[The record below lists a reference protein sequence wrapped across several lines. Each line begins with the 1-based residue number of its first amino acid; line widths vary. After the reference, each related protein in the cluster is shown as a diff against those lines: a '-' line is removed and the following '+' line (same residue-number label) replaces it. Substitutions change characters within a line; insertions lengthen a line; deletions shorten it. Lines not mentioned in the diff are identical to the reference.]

1 MSEEIVTNRNDEAV
15 TTSICVA
22 QMFDKQHKHVIRD
35 IENLIANMLT
45 TSSAHENKNTLAH
58 ESNEPNFEPIK
69 KGKENGAL
77 VCESNEPNFGFIK
90 KYFIKG
96 YYTDARHRRKPMYY
110 MTRDGFTLLA
120 MGFTG
125 KRAMEWK
132 IKYIT
137 AFNEMEKFIQTIKVD
152 KQLQQ
157 SSMCFL
163 HDNLQMPSAK
173 DYQKANTIANKA
185 VSNLYGYEKMVKKSE
200 MTEDMLKDREPI
212 LKDVC
217 EVMAFNERFNLGVSV
232 AETIYN
238 KYRQPVAE

>member
-1 MSEEIVTNRNDEAV
+1 MSEVIVTNRNDEAV

-22 QMFDKQHKHVIRD
+22 QMFDKQHKNVIRD
-35 IENLIANMLT
+35 IENMISSMLAT
-45 TSSAHENKNTLAH
+45 DVIDQEADPLAR
-58 ESNEPNFEPIK
+58 ESNGLKFEP
-69 KGKENGAL
+69 
-77 VCESNEPNFGFIK
+77 VK
-90 KYFIKG
+90 KYFIKS
-96 YYTDARHRRKPMYY
+96 YYYDKKHERRPMYY

>member
-22 QMFDKQHKHVIRD
+22 QMFDKLHKNVIRD
-35 IENLIANMLT
+35 IEYLIADMLAT
-45 TSSAHENKNTLAH
+45 DVIDQEAD
-58 ESNEPNFEPIK
+58 
-69 KGKENGAL
+69 AL
-77 VCESNEPNFGFIK
+77 VCESNGLKIQPVKNGKGNGTLVCESNELNFEPIK